1 MKHFLLVTGLVIANF
16 SFSQNIVRCFSHE
29 AVQYAAQKDA
39 TFMDR
44 YEQQFQ
50 DAKTAGKNS
59 FLAKS
64 EYLIPVVVHVVYNKE
79 EENLADSVI
88 HDQIRVLNEDYNRL
102 NADTVNMRGVFNPVA
117 GSPKIRFVLV
127 SRDPDGN
134 PTTGITRTQTTTTA
148 FMDIMGFL
156 TGDMTAIE
164 KIKSTADGGIDPWDQ
179 SKYLNIWVGNIS
191 INFGGQETTALLG
204 YATPPAGLPNWPA
217 GSTTGM
223 SDGVVISH
231 KVFGSNNPN
240 PLADQG
246 YIVKGRTVS
255 HEVGH
260 YLGLRHIWGDAQN
273 CSEDD
278 GVEDTPN
285 ATDQSQSDCD
295 TSKNTCVDNIPGIG
309 DLPDMIENFMD
320 YSAET
325 CQNSFT
331 KGQVEI
337 MRGVLEGPR
346 YDLVNDN
353 EHLVVSNVEMITA
366 NIYPNPTTS
375 SVTMSFSNAPEQ
387 IVIYD
392 INGKLVKSFLTT
404 STLLT
409 VDMIDLQAGV
419 YTVMFGAQ
427 LNNTQKLVKL

>member
-1 MKHFLLVTGLVIANF
+1 MKHFLLFTGLIVANF
-16 SFSQNIVRCFSHE
+16 TFSQNIVKCFSHE
-29 AVQYAAQKDA
+29 AVQFAAQNDP

-50 DAKTAGKNS
+50 DAKIAGKNS

-64 EYLIPVVVHVVYNKE
+64 EYVVPVVVHIVYNKPG
-79 EENLADSVI
+79 ENLPDSVV

-102 NADTVNMRGVFNPVA
+102 NADTVNMRDVFNPVA
-117 GSPKIRFVLV
+117 GSPKIKFVLV

-134 PTTGITRTQTTTTA
+134 PTTGITRTETTTTS
-148 FMDIMGFL
+148 FMDMLGFIG
-156 TGDMTAIE
+156 GDMTSIE

-179 SKYLNIWVGNIS
+179 NKYLNIWVGNIGIS
-191 INFGGQETTALLG
+191 FGGQEMTALLG
-204 YATPPAGLPNWPA
+204 YATPPAGLPHWPA
-217 GSTTGM
+217 GSTAGL

-231 KVFGSNNPN
+231 KVFGSNNPD
-240 PLADQG
+240 PLTEQG
-246 YIVKGRTVS
+246 YVVKGRTTS

-273 CSEDD
+273 CNEDD

-295 TSKNTCVDNIPGIG
+295 TSKNSCVDDIPGIG
-309 DLPDMIENFMD
+309 DLPDMVENFMD

-337 MRGVLEGPR
+337 MRGVLDGPR

-353 EHLVVSNVEMITA
+353 EHLLVAELDIITST
-366 NIYPNPTTS
+366 IYPNPTVT
-375 SVTMSFSNAPEQ
+375 SVTMSFSKSPDH

-392 INGKLVKSFLTT
+392 VNGKLVKSISTT
-404 STLLT
+404 NTLLT
-409 VDMIDLQAGV
+409 FDVTNLQAGV
-419 YTVMFGAQ
+419 YTVKYGAQ